1 MGATIDTTTR
11 PASASSYTGR
21 IVTIVAL
28 LIGLAGAAAP
38 VALNMDLSSTAGIA
52 AGIVALSAVIVKYLD
67 GWQKYEARIDDQ
79 SAPVAAGAPAPAET
93 TTTTPAPAPVNE
105 EPPPAEEPAPEPD
118 MPPATNL
125 ALIKPEVAP
134 APPTTS
140 TGSDADL
147 VGVADEPDAPPPGAL
162 DEPVEPEPGDE
173 LADIPDPPTDE
184 EIAAVEY
191 ELSQGLPPAR
201 AA

>member
-1 MGATIDTTTR
+1 
-11 PASASSYTGR
+11 
-21 IVTIVAL
+21 
-28 LIGLAGAAAP
+28 
-38 VALNMDLSSTAGIA
+38 
-52 AGIVALSAVIVKYLD
+52 
-67 GWQKYEARIDDQ
+67 
-79 SAPVAAGAPAPAET
+79 
-93 TTTTPAPAPVNE
+93 
-105 EPPPAEEPAPEPD
+105 

-125 ALIKPEVAP
+125 ALIKPEAVP
-134 APPTTS
+134 APPMTS

-162 DEPVEPEPGDE
+162 DEAVEPEPGDE